1 MRQKL
6 KILAVDPLH
15 PVFMEK
21 LNSEKFELVYQPD
34 IAAHEIPDALEGI
47 DILIVRSKV
56 FVSEALCIKANK
68 LKLVARAGSGLD
80 NLKVDW
86 LDKAGIH
93 VVNTPEANSN
103 AVAEHTLGMLLNLL
117 NNISKGDKEIRNFI
131 WDREGNRGE
140 ELSGKTVGIIGF
152 GHTGS
157 AFARTLQGL
166 GVEIMAYD
174 KYKTGFGNES
184 VREVTMQ
191 EIFNE
196 TDVLSLHI
204 PLTQET
210 TNLVNQHFIQKF
222 KKDFVLL
229 NLSRGGIVVTSD
241 VIQNLENKK
250 IRAFG
255 SDVLRNEQITQLNNQ
270 EFEEFQTLLN
280 FKNVI
285 LTPHVGG
292 WTQQSYKKISLSLAT
307 KIEAVCDEFIQ
318 GETSFKEAQ
327 KFP

>member
-157 AFARTLQGL
+157 AFARTLQGF

-184 VREVTMQ
+184 VREVSMQ
-191 EIFNE
+191 DIFNE
-196 TDVLSLHI
+196 TNVLSLHI

-210 TNLVNQHFIQKF
+210 TNLVNHHFIQKF